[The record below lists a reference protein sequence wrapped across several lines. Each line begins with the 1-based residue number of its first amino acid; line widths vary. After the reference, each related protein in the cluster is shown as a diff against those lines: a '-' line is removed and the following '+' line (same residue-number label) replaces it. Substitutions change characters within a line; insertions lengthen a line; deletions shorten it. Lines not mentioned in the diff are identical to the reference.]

1 MVDNQYLILNRQYDE
16 RNSMKVKLYSS
27 PVISLEKDATID
39 RVLLKIQLNNI
50 KTVLITSG
58 KTPLGVITE
67 TDIVK
72 FLEEDKTSRALDEI
86 PVTELMTGK
95 LISITVGQQDHL
107 NQCAQRME
115 IFKIGAIIILDQD
128 GEVTGIT
135 SKTDI
140 TNAYSIMYQG
150 KFKVKDYMTKKV
162 TTCRKSDSLQFAL
175 NMINKNGISRL
186 VVTDQYGNPA
196 GIITRNTFLKHTN
209 NFKKSSRKV
218 LDYWRPTALDQTL
231 LIEKF
236 LNDDILLVDLE
247 DDLAEAARLM
257 IKNLVSGMPV
267 IDRKR
272 DLVGIITKS
281 DIVRAFSQVE
291 SNATLLE
298 KYKLSH

>member
-1 MVDNQYLILNRQYDE
+1 MTDNQYLILNRQYDE
-16 RNSMKVKLYSS
+16 RDSMKVKLYSS
-27 PVISLEKDATID
+27 PVISLEKVATID

-86 PVTELMTGK
+86 LVTELMTGK
-95 LISITVGQQDHL
+95 LISITGGQQDHL

-115 IFKIGAIIILDQD
+115 IFKIGAIIILDEY
-128 GEVTGIT
+128 GKVTGIT

-140 TNAYSIMYQG
+140 TNAYSKIYPG
-150 KFKVKDYMTKKV
+150 KFKVKGYMTKKV
-162 TTCRKSDSLQFAL
+162 ATCRKSDSIQFAL

-186 VVTDQYGNPA
+186 VVTDQYGIPA

-209 NFKKSSRKV
+209 NFKKGSHKA
-218 LDYWRPTALDQTL
+218 LDYWTPTKLSKTL
-231 LIEKF
+231 PIEKI
-236 LNDDILLVDLE
+236 LNHDILLVDLE

-257 IKNLVSGMPV
+257 IKNLVSGIPV
-267 IDRKR
+267 IDKEKN
-272 DLVGIITKS
+272 LVGIITKS
-281 DIVRAFSQVE
+281 DVVRAFTQVE
-291 SNATLLE
+291 SNAHLLE
-298 KYKLSH
+298 KYKLTY

>member
-1 MVDNQYLILNRQYDE
+1 MTDNQYLILNRQSDE

-27 PVISLEKDATID
+27 PVISLEKVATID

-86 PVTELMTGK
+86 LVTELMTGK
-95 LISITVGQQDHL
+95 LISITGGQQDHL

-115 IFKIGAIIILDQD
+115 IFKIGAIIILDEY
-128 GEVTGIT
+128 GKVTGIT

-140 TNAYSIMYQG
+140 TNAYSKIYPG
-150 KFKVKDYMTKKV
+150 KFKVKGYMTKKV
-162 TTCRKSDSLQFAL
+162 ATCRKSDSIQFAL

-186 VVTDQYGNPA
+186 VVTDQYGIPA

-209 NFKKSSRKV
+209 NFKKGSHKA
-218 LDYWRPTALDQTL
+218 LDYWTPTKLSKTL
-231 LIEKF
+231 PIEKI
-236 LNDDILLVDLE
+236 LNHDILLVDLE

-257 IKNLVSGMPV
+257 IKNLVSGIPV
-267 IDRKR
+267 IDKEKN
-272 DLVGIITKS
+272 LVGIITKS
-281 DIVRAFSQVE
+281 DVVRAFTQVE
-291 SNATLLE
+291 SNAHLLE
-298 KYKLSH
+298 KYKLTY

>member
-1 MVDNQYLILNRQYDE
+1 MTDNQYLILNRQSDE
-16 RNSMKVKLYSS
+16 RDSMKVKLYSS
-27 PVISLEKDATID
+27 PVISLEKVATID

-95 LISITVGQQDHL
+95 LISITGGQQDHL

-115 IFKIGAIIILDQD
+115 IFKIGAIIILDEY
-128 GEVTGIT
+128 GKVTGIT

-140 TNAYSIMYQG
+140 TNAYSKIYPG

-162 TTCRKSDSLQFAL
+162 ATCRKSDSIQFAL

-186 VVTDQYGNPA
+186 VVTDQYGIPA

-209 NFKKSSRKV
+209 NFKKGSHKA
-218 LDYWRPTALDQTL
+218 LDYWTPTKLSKTL
-231 LIEKF
+231 PIEKI
-236 LNDDILLVDLE
+236 LNHDILLVDLE

-257 IKNLVSGMPV
+257 IKNLVSGIPV
-267 IDRKR
+267 IDKEKN
-272 DLVGIITKS
+272 LVGIITKS
-281 DIVRAFSQVE
+281 DVVRAFTQVE
-291 SNATLLE
+291 SNAHLLE
-298 KYKLSH
+298 KYKLTY

>member
-1 MVDNQYLILNRQYDE
+1 MTDNQYLILNRQYDE
-16 RNSMKVKLYSS
+16 KNSMKVKLYSS
-27 PVISLEKDATID
+27 PVISLKKDATID
-39 RVLLKIQLNNI
+39 RVLLKMQLNYI
-50 KTVLITSG
+50 KTVLITSE

-95 LISITVGQQDHL
+95 LISITGGQQDHL

-115 IFKIGAIIILDQD
+115 IFKIGAIIILDEY
-128 GEVTGIT
+128 GKVTGIT

-140 TNAYSIMYQG
+140 TNAYSIMYPG
-150 KFKVKDYMTKKV
+150 KFKVNDYMTKKV

-209 NFKKSSRKV
+209 NFKKSSHKA
-218 LDYWRPTALDQTL
+218 LDYWNPTKISKTL
-231 LIEKF
+231 PVEKL
-236 LNDDILLVDLE
+236 LNHDVLLVDLE

-257 IKNLVSGMPV
+257 IKNLVSGIPV
-267 IDRKR
+267 IDKEKN
-272 DLVGIITKS
+272 LVGIITKS
-281 DIVRAFSQVE
+281 DVVRAFTQVE
-291 SNATLLE
+291 SNANLLE
-298 KYKLSH
+298 KYKLTH

>member
-1 MVDNQYLILNRQYDE
+1 MTDNQYLILNRQYDE
-16 RNSMKVKLYSS
+16 KNSMKVKLYSS

-39 RVLLKIQLNNI
+39 RVLLKMQLNYI

-95 LISITVGQQDHL
+95 LISITGGQQDHL

-115 IFKIGAIIILDQD
+115 IFKIGAIIIRDEY
-128 GEVTGIT
+128 GKVTGIT

-140 TNAYSIMYQG
+140 TNAYSIMYPG

-186 VVTDQYGNPA
+186 VVTDQYGIPA

-209 NFKKSSRKV
+209 NFKKSSHKA
-218 LDYWRPTALDQTL
+218 LDYWNPTKLSKTL
-231 LIEKF
+231 PVEKL
-236 LNDDILLVDLE
+236 LNHDILLVDLE

-257 IKNLVSGMPV
+257 IKNLVSGIPV
-267 IDRKR
+267 IDKEKN
-272 DLVGIITKS
+272 LVGIITKS
-281 DIVRAFSQVE
+281 DVVRAFTQVE
-291 SNATLLE
+291 SNAHLLE
-298 KYKLSH
+298 KYKLTY